1 MPLNLSKNP
10 TFVEELRQLM
20 LRNYAAWTNTN
31 GQPDYATLRQFYEE
45 AGDDLVMY
53 DPQPPLEGYTG
64 WTNIEKHMQEIV
76 FNQLKNLTLTM
87 NDDFRAW
94 YQGEVAW
101 STFTANVAVTTK
113 DGQSSKLNYRQ
124 SNVWVRHNEQ
134 WIIVHE
140 HASPVMQ
147 ISPSSI

>member
-1 MPLNLSKNP
+1 MPLNLDKNSA
-10 TFVEELRQLM
+10 FVEELRQLM
-20 LRNYAAWTNTN
+20 LKNYAAWTNTN
-31 GQPDYATLRQFYEE
+31 GQPNYETLRQFYEE

-64 WTNIEKHMQEIV
+64 WKNIERHMQEIV

-94 YQGEVAW
+94 HQGDVPW

-113 DGQSSKLNYRQ
+113 DGQSSNLNYRQ

-134 WIIVHE
+134 WLIVHE
-140 HASPVMQ
+140 HASPAMQ
-147 ISPSSI
+147 LSPSSV